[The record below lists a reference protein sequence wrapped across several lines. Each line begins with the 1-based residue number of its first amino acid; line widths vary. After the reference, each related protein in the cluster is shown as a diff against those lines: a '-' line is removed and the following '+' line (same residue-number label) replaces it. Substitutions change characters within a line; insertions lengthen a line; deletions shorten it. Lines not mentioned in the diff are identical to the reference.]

1 MDWGSVIANA
11 VGGAATGLVSMA
23 DSAQKDDQRRELE
36 TLKGQLQMDRLQASI
51 EGKFQAMMAG
61 IEGKLAVQEAKN
73 DGRSSGGSRAKGLID
88 MDEAGQSAAADY
100 FGAQRKPTDR
110 TRFET
115 TTKQGDPLS
124 RMSPEDEAAAIESGG
139 DVGDALS
146 RKMNG
151 MVSTA
156 LDTKG
161 YAEAEDKRIKQ
172 NLKVNTLLT
181 NAGAID
187 NLSKADA
194 QDIINKVT
202 EFALKNPKAD
212 VGELLDRLGLLKP
225 GDKRIAAD
233 KDGNL
238 WKEATGER
246 VGERVS
252 KPDESTKRERE
263 ILSERRVALDNS
275 ATNIRQLMALELRDP
290 ILTPAEKAEIRS
302 RYEPQLK
309 AIDQE
314 REEIKLE
321 MKTLQSRLSKPAATA
336 GTSKTSTTTKLPS
349 PKDLADQFK
358 AKRNA
363 TN

>member
-51 EGKFQAMMAG
+51 EGKFQALMAG
-61 IEGKLAVQEAKN
+61 IEGKLAVQEARN
-73 DGRSSGGSRAKGLID
+73 SQGGKASARGLID
-88 MDEAGQSAAADY
+88 LDAAGQAAAADY
-100 FGAQRKPTDR
+100 FGAQRSPTDR

-238 WKEATGER
+238 WNEATGER
-246 VGERVS
+246 VGERIS
-252 KPDESTKRERE
+252 KPDDLTKREQE
-263 ILSERRVALDNS
+263 ILSARRVALDNS
-275 ATNIRQLMALELRDP
+275 ATNIRQLMALELKDP